1 MTSVPK
7 PGPRPEALHMAFNAA
22 HLVGTD
28 SDTVKK
34 RLRPAAWV
42 SSQPG
47 TKFPVYRDS
56 DVRRLKGQLDRQ
68 RTAQT

>member
-1 MTSVPK
+1 
-7 PGPRPEALHMAFNAA
+7 MAFNAA